1 MNDAEVAKI
10 IICSLTGAACV
21 VSFLM
26 GRVSTRLFADEVQP
40 TTGVVKLKKK
50 TGKCGNT
57 TRSKKK

>member
-1 MNDAEVAKI
+1 MTDAETAKI
-10 IICSLTGAACV
+10 VISSLTGAACV

-26 GRVSTRLFADEVQP
+26 GRLSTRLFAEETQP
-40 TTGVVKLKKK
+40 TTGVVKPKKK